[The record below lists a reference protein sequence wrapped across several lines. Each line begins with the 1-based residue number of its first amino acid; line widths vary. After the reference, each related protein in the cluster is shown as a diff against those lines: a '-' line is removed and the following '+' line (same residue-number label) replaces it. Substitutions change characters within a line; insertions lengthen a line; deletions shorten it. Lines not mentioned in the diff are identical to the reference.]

1 MDNPATPGLRLLSL
15 DGGGI
20 RGLSML
26 IILEHL
32 MWKLKAAEDLPEI
45 PRPCEYFDLI
55 GGTSTG
61 GLIALML
68 GRLRMSIKDAVKA
81 YGELSKEVFSE
92 VKSQGSDGRFKA
104 SKLEKAIKRIVGAH
118 SASQDPEEGLKD
130 TRENVCKTCVSN
142 ILSFVCTMNA
152 ANMSLPVLFRT
163 YDTIDH
169 PAMDCAI
176 WQAGRATS
184 AAPTFFK
191 QIKIGPPGMKEAFV
205 DGGMGQ
211 NNPLAALLSEAKVIF
226 PDRQIACII
235 SLGTGQPHTINIP
248 KSSLLKR
255 VFPLDVVEAIKGI
268 ATDCEK
274 EHQSFAHHFDS
285 VPHVYFRFNVERGM
299 QDIQLNQWE
308 KLGDVAANT
317 RQYILSHPA
326 GSQLA
331 EGVKSLLERI
341 GRVSTTGLNP
351 RPTAFEINQSKVA
364 LPLVK
369 CPPPSQIFQGRQ
381 DILKKMD
388 EYFSRAIGERHIYV
402 LYGLGGSGK
411 SQIDINPLGN
421 HGHTIF
427 TKQFFINASSLQTL
441 DTAFKN
447 IAISHK
453 IGKTSEDASL
463 WLISL
468 IEEWMLFFDNA
479 DDPNIDLFQ
488 FFPRCTH
495 GNIIITSR
503 NRELAVHAP
512 RSYSRVAD
520 MDETDAIDLLLLR
533 AVKEKTIETT
543 QRASDIVQELS
554 CLPLAIIQAGAY
566 IFKLDCLDWYLS
578 IYRDNR
584 AKLLSQPS
592 AQSLDDYRWTVYT
605 TWEISFRQ
613 LSPTAAR
620 FLQICSLLHHDSIPE
635 AIFWQAAAWT
645 ITHEKEE
652 DQTLQEARGFLHNFL
667 SDSGTWDAQ
676 CVMNIIGEIQGY
688 SLIERYSIGDTLSI
702 HPLVHS
708 WCKDTLEDE
717 PVLRECMTDII
728 GMSISLK
735 DDAYLF
741 RVGLMSHL
749 DSLIQDPTTIKPVF
763 QNEYACVYYDS
774 GRFTEAEP
782 LECSVLEKQK
792 QLLGADHPNTLR
804 AMGNLAAT
812 YRQLERYTEAE
823 PLERSVLEK
832 RKQLLG
838 ADHPDTLSAMGNLA
852 ATYHQLGKYTETEPL
867 ERSVLEKRK
876 QLLGADHPDTLR
888 AMGNLATTYRQVGRY
903 AEAEPLEH
911 SVLEKRKQLLGAD
924 NPNTLRAM
932 GNLAATYRQLGRY
945 AEAEP
950 LEHSVLEKR
959 KQLLGADHPDTLRA
973 MGNLA
978 ATYRQLGRYAEAEPL
993 EHSVLEKQKQLLGA
1007 DHPNTLRA
1015 MGNLAATYHQLGRY
1029 AEAEPLERSVLEK
1042 QKQLLGADHLD
1053 TLRAMG
1059 NLAATYRQVGRYAEA
1074 EPLEHSVL
1082 EKRKQLL
1089 GADHPDTLSAMGN
1102 LAATYHQLGRYAE
1115 AEPLARSVL
1124 EKQKQLLGA
1133 DHLDTLR
1140 AMGNLAATYRQL
1152 GRYTEAEPLERSV
1165 LEKRKQLLGADHPD
1179 TLSAMANLAATYR
1192 QLGRYTEAEPLEHSV
1207 LEKRKQLLGAD
1218 HPDTLRA
1225 MGNLA
1230 ATYRQLGRYAEA
1242 EPLEHSVLE
1251 KRKQLLG
1258 ADHPDTLRAMG
1269 NLAATYC
1276 QLGRY
1281 TEAEPLERSVLEK
1294 RKQLLGADHPDT
1306 LRAMGNLAATYCQLG
1321 RYTEAEPLERSVLEK
1336 RKQLLGADHPD
1347 TLSAMA
1353 NLAATYRQL
1362 GRYTEA
1368 EAEEL

>member
-1 MDNPATPGLRLLSL
+1 MDNPGTPGLRLLSL

-45 PRPCEYFDLI
+45 PRPCDYFDLI

-68 GRLRMSIKDAVKA
+68 GRLRMSVKDAVKA
-81 YGELSKEVFSE
+81 YGELSKEVFSD

-104 SKLEKAIKRIVGAH
+104 SKLEKAIKRIVGAR

-130 TRENVCKTCVSN
+130 TRENVCKT
-142 ILSFVCTMNA
+142 FVCTMNA

-163 YDTIDH
+163 YDTTDH
-169 PAMDCAI
+169 PAMDCTI

-191 QIKIGPPGMKEAFV
+191 QIEIGPPGMKEAFA

-235 SLGTGQPHTINIP
+235 SLGTGQPHTINISKP
-248 KSSLLKR
+248 SLLQR
-255 VFPLDVVEAIKGI
+255 LFPLDVVEAIKGI

-274 EHQSFAHHFDS
+274 EHQFFAHHFDS
-285 VPHVYFRFNVERGM
+285 VSHVYFRFNVERGM

-331 EGVKSLLERI
+331 DGVKSLLERI

-351 RPTAFEINQSKVA
+351 RPTAFEINQSNAA

-381 DILKKMD
+381 DILQKMD
-388 EYFSRAIGERHIYV
+388 EYFSTAIGERHIYV

-411 SQIDINPLGN
+411 SQIGLKFLDMTNRHQTPR
-421 HGHTIF
+421 F

-463 WLISL
+463 WLISQ

-479 DDPNIDLFQ
+479 DDPNIDLFH

-512 RSYSRVAD
+512 RSHSRVAD

-543 QRASDIVQELS
+543 QRAS
-554 CLPLAIIQAGAY
+554 
-566 IFKLDCLDWYLS
+566 KLL
-578 IYRDNR
+578 RDNR

-592 AQSLDDYRWTVYT
+592 AQSTDDYRWTVYT
-605 TWEISFRQ
+605 TWQISFQQ

-620 FLQICSLLHHDSIPE
+620 GNFK
-635 AIFWQAAAWT
+635 QAAAWT
-645 ITHEKEE
+645 INHEKEE
-652 DQTLQEARGFLHNFL
+652 DQTLQEARRFLHNL
-667 SDSGTWDAQ
+667 SDSGTWDSQ
-676 CVMNIIGEIQGY
+676 CVMNIVAEIQGY

-717 PVLRECMTDII
+717 PILRECMTDIM
-728 GMSISLK
+728 GMSIKLT
-735 DDAYLF
+735 DEAYLF
-741 RVGLMSHL
+741 RIGLMTHME
-749 DSLIQDPTTIKPVF
+749 SLIQDPTTIKPVF
-763 QNEYACVYYDS
+763 QNEYAWVYRDS
-774 GRFTEAEP
+774 GRFNEAET
-782 LECSVLEKQK
+782 LDRSVLEKRK
-792 QLLGADHPNTLR
+792 QLLGADHPDTLS
-804 AMGNLAAT
+804 AMANLAAT
-812 YRQLERYTEAE
+812 YWELGRYTEAEPLDCSVLEKRKQLLGADHPDTLSAMGKFGHHIPPAWKLGRYTEAE

-838 ADHPDTLSAMGNLA
+838 ADHPDTLSAMANLA
-852 ATYHQLGKYTETEPL
+852 ATYRQLGRYTEAESL

-876 QLLGADHPDTLR
+876 QLLGADHPDTL
-888 AMGNLATTYRQVGRY
+888 
-903 AEAEPLEH
+903 
-911 SVLEKRKQLLGAD
+911 
-924 NPNTLRAM
+924 
-932 GNLAATYRQLGRY
+932 
-945 AEAEP
+945 
-950 LEHSVLEKR
+950 
-959 KQLLGADHPDTLRA
+959 
-973 MGNLA
+973 
-978 ATYRQLGRYAEAEPL
+978 
-993 EHSVLEKQKQLLGA
+993 
-1007 DHPNTLRA
+1007 
-1015 MGNLAATYHQLGRY
+1015 
-1029 AEAEPLERSVLEK
+1029 
-1042 QKQLLGADHLD
+1042 
-1053 TLRAMG
+1053 
-1059 NLAATYRQVGRYAEA
+1059 
-1074 EPLEHSVL
+1074 
-1082 EKRKQLL
+1082 
-1089 GADHPDTLSAMGN
+1089 SAM
-1102 LAATYHQLGRYAE
+1102 A
-1115 AEPLARSVL
+1115 
-1124 EKQKQLLGA
+1124 
-1133 DHLDTLR
+1133 
-1140 AMGNLAATYRQL
+1140 NLAATYRQL

-1192 QLGRYTEAEPLEHSV
+1192 QLGSV

-1218 HPDTLRA
+1218 HPDTLSA
-1225 MGNLA
+1225 MANLA
-1230 ATYRQLGRYAEA
+1230 ATYR
-1242 EPLEHSVLE
+1242 
-1251 KRKQLLG
+1251 
-1258 ADHPDTLRAMG
+1258 
-1269 NLAATYC
+1269 
-1276 QLGRY
+1276 
-1281 TEAEPLERSVLEK
+1281 
-1294 RKQLLGADHPDT
+1294 
-1306 LRAMGNLAATYCQLG
+1306 QLG

-1362 GRYTEA
+1362 GSVLEKRKQLLGADHPDTLSAMANLAATYRQLGRYTEA
-1368 EAEEL
+1368 ESLERSVLEKRKQLLGADHPDTLSAMANLAVTYRQLGRYTEAEPLERSVLEKLEAAPRCRPSGHAECYGKFGRHIPPAWKLGRYTEAEPLERSVLEKRKQLLGADHPDTLRAMANLAATYHQLGRYTEAEPLERSVLEKRKQLLGCRPSRHTERYGKFGHHIP

>member
-32 MWKLKAAEDLPEI
+32 MWKLKVAEDLPEI
-45 PRPCEYFDLI
+45 PRPCDYFDLI

-68 GRLRMSIKDAVKA
+68 GRLRMSVKDAVKA

-92 VKSQGSDGRFKA
+92 VKSQGSNGRFKA
-104 SKLEKAIKRIVGAH
+104 SKLEKAIKRIVGAR

-130 TRENVCKTCVSN
+130 ARENVCKT
-142 ILSFVCTMNA
+142 FVCTMNA

-163 YDTIDH
+163 YDTTDH
-169 PAMDCAI
+169 PAMDCTI

-191 QIKIGPPGMKEAFV
+191 QIEIGPPGMKEAFV

-248 KSSLLKR
+248 KPSLLQR
-255 VFPLDVVEAIKGI
+255 LFPLDVVEAIKGI

-274 EHQSFAHHFDS
+274 EHQFFAHHFDL

-331 EGVKSLLERI
+331 DGVKSLLERI

-351 RPTAFEINQSKVA
+351 TPTAFKINQSKAA

-411 SQIDINPLGN
+411 SQIGLKFLDMTNRHP
-421 HGHTIF
+421 TPRF

-463 WLISL
+463 WLISQ

-479 DDPNIDLFQ
+479 DDPNIDLFH

-512 RSYSRVAD
+512 RSHSRVAD

-543 QRASDIVQELS
+543 QRASGIVQELS

-566 IFKLDCLDWYLS
+566 IFKFDCLDGYLS

-605 TWEISFRQ
+605 TWQISFRQ

-635 AIFWQAAAWT
+635 AIFQQAAAWT
-645 ITHEKEE
+645 ISDGTEE
-652 DQTLQEARGFLHNFL
+652 AQTLQEARRFLNNFL
-667 SDSGTWDAQ
+667 SDSGTWDSQ
-676 CVMNIIGEIQGY
+676 CIMNIIGEIQGY

-728 GMSISLK
+728 GMSISLT
-735 DDAYLF
+735 DDAYTF
-741 RVGLMSHL
+741 RIRLISHL

-763 QNEYACVYYDS
+763 QNKYARVYYDS
-774 GRFTEAEP
+774 GRFTEAET
-782 LECSVLEKQK
+782 LECSVLKKQK
-792 QLLGADHPNTLR
+792 QLLGADHPDTLWAMANLAITYRELGRYAEAEPLERSVLEKRKQLLGADHPDTLR
-804 AMGNLAAT
+804 ALANLAAT
-812 YRQLERYTEAE
+812 YRQLGRYTEAE

-838 ADHPDTLSAMGNLA
+838 ADHPNTLSAMGNLA
-852 ATYHQLGKYTETEPL
+852 STYRQLGRYTEAEPL

-876 QLLGADHPDTLR
+876 QLLGADHP
-888 AMGNLATTYRQVGRY
+888 
-903 AEAEPLEH
+903 
-911 SVLEKRKQLLGAD
+911 
-924 NPNTLRAM
+924 NTLSAM
-932 GNLAATYRQLGRY
+932 ANLAATYRQLGRY
-945 AEAEP
+945 TEAEP
-950 LEHSVLEKR
+950 LERSVLEKG
-959 KQLLGADHPDTLRA
+959 KQLLGADHPD
-973 MGNLA
+973 M
-978 ATYRQLGRYAEAEPL
+978 
-993 EHSVLEKQKQLLGA
+993 
-1007 DHPNTLRA
+1007 LRA

-1029 AEAEPLERSVLEK
+1029 TEAEPLER
-1042 QKQLLGADHLD
+1042 
-1053 TLRAMG
+1053 
-1059 NLAATYRQVGRYAEA
+1059 
-1074 EPLEHSVL
+1074 SVL

-1089 GADHPDTLSAMGN
+1089 GADHPNTLSAMANLAATYRQLGRYTEAEPLERSVLEKGKQLLGADHPDMLRAMGN
-1102 LAATYHQLGRYAE
+1102 LAATYHQLGRYTE
-1115 AEPLARSVL
+1115 AEPLERSVL
-1124 EKQKQLLGA
+1124 EKRKQLLGA
-1133 DHLDTLR
+1133 DHPDTLR

-1179 TLSAMANLAATYR
+1179 TLSAM
-1192 QLGRYTEAEPLEHSV
+1192 
-1207 LEKRKQLLGAD
+1207 
-1218 HPDTLRA
+1218 
-1225 MGNLA
+1225 GNLA
-1230 ATYRQLGRYAEA
+1230 ATY
-1242 EPLEHSVLE
+1242 H
-1251 KRKQLLG
+1251 
-1258 ADHPDTLRAMG
+1258 
-1269 NLAATYC
+1269 

-1306 LRAMGNLAATYCQLG
+1306 LRAMGNLAATYRQLG

-1336 RKQLLGADHPD
+1336 RKQLLGPDHPD
-1347 TLSAMA
+1347 TLSVMG

-1362 GRYTEA
+1362 GRDPEA
-1368 EAEEL
+1368 EAEELQPQYDKPVRNDTDDSDVIG